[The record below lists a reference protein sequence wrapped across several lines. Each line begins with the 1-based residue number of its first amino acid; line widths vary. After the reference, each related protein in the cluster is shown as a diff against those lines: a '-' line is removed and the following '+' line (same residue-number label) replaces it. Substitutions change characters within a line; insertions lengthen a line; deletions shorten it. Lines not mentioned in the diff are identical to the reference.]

1 MNKSINATNNIYIS
15 TNIKKDAFQRLY
27 LLQNQKASMKFVL
40 LVLGRGFGKSPP

>member
-40 LVLGRGFGKSPP
+40 FILGLGLGESSP